1 MNKAIFLLSYACCLT
16 AAAAPQSFR
25 LEIDGSAAR
34 IVGVD
39 GVRREVVLVAPE
51 EYAAL
56 TNNAVEA
63 WKKLHETEA
72 GRVKLH
78 GRRVNTSVMDGKV
91 RVDTYADGFRM
102 PFPMSPR
109 HLEFRAIID
118 EKKKHRTKPKEVTLE
133 HDAATGK
140 DTVK

>member
-1 MNKAIFLLSYACCLT
+1 MILAVILAMT
-16 AAAAPQSFR
+16 QVFR
-25 LEIDGSAAR
+25 LEVCDEDQTAR

-39 GVRREVVLVAPE
+39 GVRREVILVSPD

-78 GRRVNTSVMDGKV
+78 GRRVNTSVTNGHV

-109 HLEFRAIID
+109 HLEFRAKLN
-118 EKKKHRTKPKEVTLE
+118 EAKKTKEVTVE
-133 HDAATGK
+133 HDATTGK
-140 DTVK
+140 DSVK

>member
-16 AAAAPQSFR
+16 AAAAPQAFR
-25 LEIDGSAAR
+25 LEVDGTAAR

-39 GVRREVVLVAPE
+39 GVKREVVLVAPE

-56 TNNAVEA
+56 TNGAVEA

-72 GRVKLH
+72 GRVQLH

-102 PFPMSPR
+102 PFPMSAR
-109 HLEFRAIID
+109 HLEFRAKINAAKRD
-118 EKKKHRTKPKEVTLE
+118 SKPKEVTLE